1 MNEPEPEIG
10 RRALAM
16 QVGQRFSADWTS
28 DDHRARRLVS
38 EVIGTSGLTFVLSG
52 GAAILAGYGGASL
65 APYQYAFILSA
76 ESALWL
82 VAAVYFLG
90 DISAHFNPAMTLA
103 FTLRGDMGWPMA
115 LAYFVVQF
123 SAAALGSLVAASL
136 FGHGGNLAATIPQ
149 PGQFWQAVAF
159 EAIMTFGMVLLVLSM
174 ANGPK
179 LNGSFV
185 PIAVGAYV
193 MAIGTMGGP
202 YRWGGVQSGTGVRA
216 GYRPR
221 RSDDLLGLSDG
232 GGDRGG
238 RRCGGRAL
246 SARAGEGAGGS
257 GGDGHPAGSR
267 SVAAQVPPRRQD
279 ALGPDWA

>member
-1 MNEPEPEIG
+1 MSGVVSATRVG
-10 RRALAM
+10 REALAAH
-16 QVGQRFSADWTS
+16 VGDRFQADWTS
-28 DDHRARRLVS
+28 NDHRARRLVS
-38 EVIGTSGLTFVLSG
+38 EAIGTSGLTFVLSG
-52 GAAILAGYGGASL
+52 GAAILAGYGGAPL
-65 APYQYAFILSA
+65 VAYQYAFILSA
-76 ESALWL
+76 VSALWL

-123 SAAALGSLVAASL
+123 AAAALGSSVAASL

-149 PGQFWQAVAF
+149 PGQLWQAVVF

-193 MAIGTMGGP
+193 MAMGTMGGP
-202 YRWGGVQSGTGVRA
+202 YEGA
-216 GYRPR
+216 AFNP
-221 RSDDLLGLSDG
+221 
-232 GGDRGG
+232 
-238 RRCGGRAL
+238 
-246 SARAGEGAGGS
+246 ARAF
-257 GGDGHPAGSR
+257 
-267 SVAAQVPPRRQD
+267 
-279 ALGPDWA
+279 GPDIARGDLSTYWVYPTGAVIGVVIAVTIARFLRGPAKAQEAQAAMGTPLDMGS